1 MNLFLYQLNYTNEYS
16 NRGKTNMLYLDFK
29 EIPVLITPR
38 LILRPLC
45 TEDAYRIHLIRS
57 DKDLNKYLD
66 RRIST
71 GIADAEAHILMIEN
85 LVKKKQSM
93 NWAIV
98 EKEEDILIGTI
109 GFWNFDVENEIVE
122 IGYELLPSYQGKGL
136 MIEAMKQVIKFGFE
150 QMNAQS
156 ITAFP
161 SVENRKSIALLERAK
176 FSNAHTGS
184 IILNPHES
192 FMNMATYILNR

>member
-1 MNLFLYQLNYTNEYS
+1 M
-16 NRGKTNMLYLDFK
+16 
-29 EIPVLITPR
+29 LITPR